1 MENIKQH
8 QEMGYD
14 RSVGMFS
21 PDGLILQV
29 EYAEKAVKL
38 GASTLA
44 ITTKEGIVFIGDRKI
59 KSRLLVKDSFKK
71 VFEIDNHLAISGSG
85 AMSDGRRLIE
95 QSQIIAQEHSVNFQA
110 PIDVLH
116 LVKDIANIQ
125 QHYSQSGGLR
135 PFGVSLLIGGIQD
148 NKPVLYQTTPSGM
161 YMRFLARASG
171 SLSDSINEGL
181 EKDFKENLSLKE
193 GISMGLKLFK
203 DALKDEFDHDR
214 FDVAVLN
221 LDSEFNR
228 LTSDEIRKFK
238 V

>member
-38 GASTLA
+38 GASVLA
-44 ITTKEGIVFIGDRKI
+44 IGTKEGIIFIGDRKI

-71 VFEIDNHLAISGSG
+71 VFEIDDHIAIAGAG

-95 QSQIIAQEHSVNFQA
+95 QSQIIAQEHKVNFQS
-110 PIDVLH
+110 PIDILH

-135 PFGVSLLIGGIQD
+135 PFGVSLLVGGIED
-148 NKPVLYQTTPSGM
+148 KKPLIYQTTPSGM
-161 YMRFLARASG
+161 YMRFLARSVG

-181 EKDFKENLSLKE
+181 EKQYKENMNNKDAIIL
-193 GISMGLKLFK
+193 GLKLFK
-203 DALKDEFDHDR
+203 DVLKDEFDLER
-214 FDVAVLN
+214 FDIAILN
-221 LDSEFNR
+221 LENKFER
-228 LTSDEIRKFK
+228 LTSQEISKFK
-238 V
+238 I